1 MKEALLELREKA
13 LEELK
18 SLRFT
23 ETPNLHTKKLELF
36 RVKYLGRKGLLSE
49 YMAQLSTLPPDE
61 KRVVGKLA
69 NEIKVELT
77 RGLEEACRG
86 VLFATANLPKARQY
100 APTKVSPVMDVS
112 LPGHIPPRGRSHPL
126 VQTIQEIKEIFGR
139 MGFQVVSGPEVELE
153 YYNFEALN
161 IPPDHPSRDDFDTFY
176 IADDVLLRS
185 QTSTVQI
192 RVMQKQKP
200 PIRIIAPG
208 KVFRPDTVDARHSF
222 MFHQIEGLMVGGS
235 TAGEGVNFGHLKG
248 VLSLF
253 IKTYFGPDTRMRLRP
268 SFFPFTEPSAEVE
281 ISCSLCKG
289 KGCSVCGGSGWLEIL
304 GAGMVHPNVF
314 KAVGYDPEQYTGFA
328 FGMGVERIAMLKY
341 GIDDIR
347 LFFENDVRFLAQF

>member
-1 MKEALLELREKA
+1 MKNDLQKLREKA
-13 LEELK
+13 QDELNAISSPDELEA
-18 SLRFT
+18 
-23 ETPNLHTKKLELF
+23 F
-36 RVKYLGRKGLLSE
+36 RIKYLGRKGLLSE
-49 YMAQLSTLPPDE
+49 LIAKIPSLPVEERPERGRLLNELKKDISSKYEAIKNALLEERPPPQWISPESIPSEEAFGRPTIIQDVTLPGRRPP
-61 KRVVGKLA
+61 L
-69 NEIKVELT
+69 
-77 RGLEEACRG
+77 
-86 VLFATANLPKARQY
+86 
-100 APTKVSPVMDVS
+100 
-112 LPGHIPPRGRSHPL
+112 GHRHPL
-126 VQTIQEIKEIFGR
+126 VQTIEEIKEIFSK
-139 MGFQVVSGPEVELE
+139 MGFQVAFGPEVELE

-176 IADDVLLRS
+176 LSDDVLLRS

-192 RVMQKQKP
+192 RVMKKQKP

-222 MFHQIEGLMVGGS
+222 MFHQIEGLMVD
-235 TAGEGVNFGHLKG
+235 EGVTFGHLKG
-248 VLSLF
+248 VLTLF
-253 IKTYFGPDTRMRLRP
+253 AQAYFGPDTRMRFRP

-289 KGCSVCGGSGWLEIL
+289 RGCSACGSGWMEIL

-314 KAVGYDPEQYTGFA
+314 EAVGYDAEKYTGFA

-347 LFFENDVRFLAQF
+347 LFFENDMRFLSQF

>member
-1 MKEALLELREKA
+1 MKEALLKLRESA
-13 LEELK
+13 REELK
-18 SLRFT
+18 SARSA
-23 ETPNLHTKKLELF
+23 EELEHS

-49 YMAQLSTLPPDE
+49 YLSKLPTLSPEERPTI
-61 KRVVGKLA
+61 GKLA
-69 NEIKVELT
+69 NEIKTELT
-77 RGLEEACRG
+77 RHLEEAKTGLEKPRI
-86 VLFATANLPKARQY
+86 V
-100 APTKVSPVMDVS
+100 APTVDVS
-112 LPGHIPPRGRSHPL
+112 LPGRMPSLGRRHPL
-126 VQTIQEIKEIFGR
+126 TQTIQDIKEIFSR

-153 YYNFEALN
+153 YFNFEALN

-176 IADDVLLRS
+176 ISDDVLLRS

-192 RVMQKQKP
+192 RVMQRQKP

-222 MFHQIEGLMVGGS
+222 MFHQIEGLMVE
-235 TAGEGVNFGHLKG
+235 EGVNFGHLKG
-248 VLSLF
+248 VLNLF
-253 IKTYFGPDTRMRLRP
+253 AQAYFGPDTRMRFRP

-281 ISCSLCKG
+281 ISCSICKG
-289 KGCSVCGGSGWLEIL
+289 KGCSTCGGSGWVEIL

-314 KAVGYDPEQYTGFA
+314 RAVGYDPEQYTGFA

-347 LFFENDVRFLAQF
+347 LFFENDVRFLSQF

>member
-18 SLRFT
+18 GLRSA
-23 ETPNLHTKKLELF
+23 EELERF

-49 YMAQLSTLPPDE
+49 YLSKLPTLPPE
-61 KRVVGKLA
+61 ARPAIGKLA
-69 NEIKVELT
+69 NEIKAELTKKVVELT
-77 RGLEEACRG
+77 ADFKLRFKFVAHA
-86 VLFATANLPKARQY
+86 VLQR
-100 APTKVSPVMDVS
+100 APVTDVS
-112 LPGHIPPRGRSHPL
+112 LPGRMPPLGRSHPL
-126 VQTIQEIKEIFGR
+126 VQTVQEIKEIFGR

-176 IADDVLLRS
+176 ISDDILLRS

-192 RVMQKQKP
+192 RVMQRQKP

-222 MFHQIEGLMVGGS
+222 MFHQIEGLMVE
-235 TAGEGVNFGHLKG
+235 EGVNFGHLKG
-248 VLSLF
+248 VLTLF
-253 IKTYFGPDTRMRLRP
+253 ARAYFGPDTRMRFRP

-281 ISCSLCKG
+281 ISCTMCKG
-289 KGCSVCGGSGWLEIL
+289 QGCGACGGSGWIEIL

-314 KAVGYDPEQYTGFA
+314 KAVGYDPEKYTGFA

-347 LFFENDVRFLAQF
+347 LFFENDVRFLSQF

>member
-1 MKEALLELREKA
+1 MKEALLELRAKA
-13 LEELK
+13 LEGLK
-18 SLRFT
+18 SLRSA
-23 ETPNLHTKKLELF
+23 EELELF

-77 RGLEEACRG
+77 EKISVGESLLA
-86 VLFATANLPKARQY
+86 VV
-100 APTKVSPVMDVS
+100 TKVSPVIDVS
-112 LPGHIPPRGRSHPL
+112 LPGLKPHRGRTHPL
-126 VQTIQEIKEIFGR
+126 VQTIQDIKEIFGR

-176 IADDVLLRS
+176 VSDDVLLRS

-253 IKTYFGPDTRMRLRP
+253 IKTYFGPNTRMRLRP

-314 KAVGYDPEQYTGFA
+314 KAVGYDPEQYIGFA

-347 LFFENDVRFLAQF
+347 LFFENDVRFLSQF

>member
-1 MKEALLELREKA
+1 MKEALLKLREEA

-18 SLRFT
+18 GLRSA
-23 ETPNLHTKKLELF
+23 EELEHL
-36 RVKYLGRKGLLSE
+36 RIKYLGRKGLLSE
-49 YMAQLSTLPPDE
+49 YISRFPSLSKEE
-61 KRVVGKLA
+61 KPIIGKLT
-69 NEIKVELT
+69 NEIKTELT
-77 RGLEEACRG
+77 QCLEERLNSLRVAMPSK
-86 VLFATANLPKARQY
+86 LP
-100 APTKVSPVMDVS
+100 PSEDIT
-112 LPGHIPPRGRSHPL
+112 LPGRVPPPGRIHPL
-126 VQTIQEIKEIFGR
+126 IQTIQELKEIFGR

-176 IADDVLLRS
+176 ISDDVLLRS

-192 RVMQKQKP
+192 RVMQRQKP

-222 MFHQIEGLMVGGS
+222 MFHQIEGLMVE
-235 TAGEGVNFGHLKG
+235 EGVNFGHLKG
-248 VLSLF
+248 VLNLF
-253 IKTYFGPDTRMRLRP
+253 ARAYFGPDTRMRFRP

-281 ISCSLCKG
+281 ISCSFCSG
-289 KGCSVCGGSGWLEIL
+289 RGCSVCGGSGWLEIL

-314 KAVGYDPEQYTGFA
+314 KAVGYDPERYTGFA

-347 LFFENDVRFLAQF
+347 LFFENDVRFLSQF

>member
-18 SLRFT
+18 SLRSA
-23 ETPNLHTKKLELF
+23 EELELF
-36 RVKYLGRKGLLSE
+36 RVKYLGRKGLLSK

-86 VLFATANLPKARQY
+86 VLQY

-112 LPGHIPPRGRSHPL
+112 LPGHMPPRGRTHPL

-153 YYNFEALN
+153 YFNFEALN

-176 IADDVLLRS
+176 VSDDILLRS

-222 MFHQIEGLMVGGS
+222 MFHQIEGLMVE
-235 TAGEGVNFGHLKG
+235 EGVNFGHLKG

-253 IKTYFGPDTRMRLRP
+253 ARTYFGPDTRMRLRP

-347 LFFENDVRFLAQF
+347 LFFENDVRFLSQF

>member
-18 SLRFT
+18 GLRSA
-23 ETPNLHTKKLELF
+23 EELELF

-86 VLFATANLPKARQY
+86 VLQY
-100 APTKVSPVMDVS
+100 APTKVLPVMDVS
-112 LPGHIPPRGRSHPL
+112 LPGHIPPRGRTHPL

-176 IADDVLLRS
+176 VSDDVLLRS

-192 RVMQKQKP
+192 RVMQKQKH

-222 MFHQIEGLMVGGS
+222 MFHQIEGLLVD
-235 TAGEGVNFGHLKG
+235 EGVSFADLRG
-248 VLSLF
+248 VLNQF
-253 IKTYFGPDTRMRLRP
+253 IKTYFGQDVQMRFRP
-268 SFFPFTEPSAEVE
+268 SFFPFTEP
-281 ISCSLCKG
+281 
-289 KGCSVCGGSGWLEIL
+289 
-304 GAGMVHPNVF
+304 
-314 KAVGYDPEQYTGFA
+314 
-328 FGMGVERIAMLKY
+328 
-341 GIDDIR
+341 
-347 LFFENDVRFLAQF
+347 

>member
-18 SLRFT
+18 SARSA
-23 ETPNLHTKKLELF
+23 EELEHF

-49 YMAQLSTLPPDE
+49 YLSRLPTLSPEERPAI
-61 KRVVGKLA
+61 GKLA
-69 NEIKVELT
+69 NEIKTEIA
-77 RGLEEACRG
+77 RHLEEASIGLEKPR
-86 VLFATANLPKARQY
+86 VVVPA
-100 APTKVSPVMDVS
+100 VDVS
-112 LPGHIPPRGRSHPL
+112 LPGRLPSLGCRHPL
-126 VQTIQEIKEIFGR
+126 TQTIQDIKEIFGR
-139 MGFQVVSGPEVELE
+139 MGFRVVSGPEVELE
-153 YYNFEALN
+153 YFNFEALN

-176 IADDVLLRS
+176 ISDDVLLRS

-192 RVMQKQKP
+192 RVMQSQKP

-222 MFHQIEGLMVGGS
+222 MFHQIEGLMVE
-235 TAGEGVNFGHLKG
+235 EGVNFGHLKG
-248 VLSLF
+248 VLNLF
-253 IKTYFGPDTRMRLRP
+253 ARAYFGPDTRMRFRP

-281 ISCSLCKG
+281 ISCSICKG
-289 KGCSVCGGSGWLEIL
+289 KGCSTCGGSGWVEIL

-314 KAVGYDPEQYTGFA
+314 RAVGYDPEQYTGFA

-347 LFFENDVRFLAQF
+347 LFLENDVRFLSQF

>member
-18 SLRFT
+18 SLRSA
-23 ETPNLHTKKLELF
+23 EELELF

-61 KRVVGKLA
+61 KCVVGKLA

-77 RGLEEACRG
+77 RGLEEARAG
-86 VLFATANLPKARQY
+86 LSTLGGPRV
-100 APTKVSPVMDVS
+100 VSPVMDVS
-112 LPGHIPPRGRSHPL
+112 LPGHIPPRGRTHPL

-176 IADDVLLRS
+176 VSDDVLLRS

-253 IKTYFGPDTRMRLRP
+253 VRTYFGPDTRMRLRP

-341 GIDDIR
+341 GIPDIR
-347 LFFENDVRFLAQF
+347 LFYSNDLRFINQF

>member
-86 VLFATANLPKARQY
+86 VLQY
-100 APTKVSPVMDVS
+100 APTKVLPVMDVS
-112 LPGHIPPRGRSHPL
+112 LPGHIPPRGRTHPL

-176 IADDVLLRS
+176 VSDDVLLRS

-222 MFHQIEGLMVGGS
+222 MFHQIEGLMVSGS

-253 IKTYFGPDTRMRLRP
+253 ARTYFGPDTRMRLRP

-347 LFFENDVRFLAQF
+347 LFFENDVRFLSQF

>member
-1 MKEALLELREKA
+1 EARA
-13 LEELK
+13 
-18 SLRFT
+18 
-23 ETPNLHTKKLELF
+23 
-36 RVKYLGRKGLLSE
+36 G
-49 YMAQLSTLPPDE
+49 LSTLGGP
-61 KRVVGKLA
+61 RV
-69 NEIKVELT
+69 
-77 RGLEEACRG
+77 
-86 VLFATANLPKARQY
+86 
-100 APTKVSPVMDVS
+100 VSPVMDVS
-112 LPGHIPPRGRSHPL
+112 LPGHIPPRGGTHPL

-139 MGFQVVSGPEVELE
+139 MGFQVGSGPEVELE

-176 IADDVLLRS
+176 VSDDVLLRS

-253 IKTYFGPDTRMRLRP
+253 AKTYFGPDTRMRLRP

-281 ISCSLCKG
+281 ISCSFCKG

-347 LFFENDVRFLAQF
+347 LFFENDVRFLSQF